1 MQTQTTTFRQY
12 VDSQAYWLTIP
23 LGRLEGIMEKID
35 EATAKGD
42 ILRAKKL
49 IKRYI
54 VDAPCIFAP
63 TISTVKVATTKKDRI
78 NELLTKAVA
87 MPARDRIALL
97 QEVFPEMSYNNA
109 RYYVVLRDAGR

>member
-42 ILRAKKL
+42 DRRAKKL

-54 VDAPCIFAP
+54 VDAPAAKP

-78 NELLTKAVA
+78 NELLSKAVA

-109 RYYVVLRDAGR
+109 RYYVVPRDAGR